1 MTYGTFNSGLVFSR
15 YGVYLAILLSTL
27 YFLFIRPGFKKPDS
41 LIEYWYL
48 ASISFVFIGSS
59 LTMNTEILLSSLNF
73 FIFSILLFFL
83 FISILSHDLSSTIK
97 TFAILNIAVAA
108 IAILIGIALFS
119 FEKLTFLFITLE
131 YDIFWSKRMNS
142 WFNNSTV
149 LGFYICI
156 CSCFLYYL
164 DNKRLINKFLYLLI
178 LALFITGLVLTG
190 GRTGALLA
198 VISLALMKFNFSRR
212 LISGILFISLASSL
226 IFLYFDYLVENIYF
240 FRRLINFDS
249 GFGGRAELANQ
260 TFELLAF
267 YDLPS
272 ILFGKGIGSTA
283 IIHNISIHSGSLRQ
297 ILELG
302 IPFMILN
309 LFIGL
314 YIVLYARIT
323 NSRKYK
329 NELRLGSTL
338 MFALIIGDLMITSLW
353 GVSLMSLFYCFALCI
368 LIVVLREKKSGTV

>member
-1 MTYGTFNSGLVFSR
+1 MKSCSSNLLLNSFSCS
-15 YGVYLAILLSTL
+15 IW
-27 YFLFIRPGFKKPDS
+27 FL
-41 LIEYWYL
+41 
-48 ASISFVFIGSS
+48 
-59 LTMNTEILLSSLNF
+59 
-73 FIFSILLFFL
+73 
-83 FISILSHDLSSTIK
+83 ILS
-97 TFAILNIAVAA
+97 
-108 IAILIGIALFS
+108 
-119 FEKLTFLFITLE
+119 
-131 YDIFWSKRMNS
+131 R
-142 WFNNSTV
+142 
-149 LGFYICI
+149 C
-156 CSCFLYYL
+156 CF
-164 DNKRLINKFLYLLI
+164 
-178 LALFITGLVLTG
+178 
-190 GRTGALLA
+190 
-198 VISLALMKFNFSRR
+198 
-212 LISGILFISLASSL
+212 ASSL
-226 IFLYFDYLVENIYF
+226 VKYVGIIDSKSIIPIVENIYF